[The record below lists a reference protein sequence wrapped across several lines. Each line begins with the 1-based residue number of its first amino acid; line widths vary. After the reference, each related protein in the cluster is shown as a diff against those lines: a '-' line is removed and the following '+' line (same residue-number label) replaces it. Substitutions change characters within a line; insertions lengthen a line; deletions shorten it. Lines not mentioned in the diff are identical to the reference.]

1 LRRDH
6 LNALAFTHLATT
18 LADHGALGSR
28 HEVKPHLTL
37 TMDLTDVLAGPGG
50 SLRLPGHEE
59 PVLLPSAVIERFICD
74 AEITAALT
82 HAAEAQATAAATART
97 LMQAA
102 MQPAVRDA
110 AVNATGI
117 DRDRDREPDTEPDTE
132 PAQHPATPDLATLLR
147 EKSRGVLWL
156 GDSVRTASKKQ
167 RIALDVRDK
176 HCAFPECQVDPSR
189 CQAHHVIHWQH
200 GGATDLDN
208 LVLLCHQ
215 HHQGLHEGA
224 WTVRPTPARDGETI
238 HPGQPQYWPFTP
250 PARRD

>member
-1 LRRDH
+1 MVRGRRLRRDH

-28 HEVKPHLTL
+28 HEVKPHVTL
-37 TMDLTDVLAGPGG
+37 TMDLTDVLAGLGG

-82 HAAEAQATAAATART
+82 HAATDQAAQTAQTAQTSTAQAASQ
-97 LMQAA
+97 LS
-102 MQPAVRDA
+102 
-110 AVNATGI
+110 
-117 DRDRDREPDTEPDTE
+117 
-132 PAQHPATPDLATLLR
+132 TPDLATRLR
-147 EKSRGVLWL
+147 EKSREVLWL

-167 RIALDVRDK
+167 RITLDIRDK
-176 HCAFPECQVDPSR
+176 HCAFPECRVDPSR

-208 LVLLCHQ
+208 LVLLCSP
-215 HHQGLHEGA
+215 HHQGAHEGG
-224 WTVRPTPARDGETI
+224 WTVSPTPAQDGKHI
-238 HPGQPQYWPFTP
+238 HPGHPAYWQFTP
-250 PARRD
+250 PAPTR